1 MKGNQWFIIGI
12 AAFLLLMFA
21 IECRLPKKFVWTPTF
36 SHHDKQPFGCAVFDS
51 LLSASL
57 PREYTISKKSLYQ
70 LEQEDSTTARG
81 ILLIADNLSLP
92 PTDMD
97 ALLKMAERGSKIM
110 LVCGSLSKQMDD
122 TLGVYSSYSYFNPTM
137 LKKYATS
144 FLSKDTLCWVG
155 DSAVYPRQQ
164 FYFYPQ
170 LCSSYLLPDSLPEI
184 RVLAEK
190 MITEDEYRRYIDS
203 DTLNSDASRS
213 IPVAISRPWGKGEII
228 LSSTPLLFTNYGVL
242 DGKNATY
249 LFRLLSQMG
258 ELPIIRTEAYMK
270 QTAQEQMSP
279 FRYFVSQRPLRWALY
294 LTMIAILLFMA
305 FTARRR
311 QRAIPVIRRPE
322 NKSLEFTEL
331 IGTLYFQKKDHAD
344 LVRKKYIYFA
354 EELRRELQA
363 DVEEVADDERTF
375 SRIARKTGMDAEE
388 IGRFIQSVRPVI
400 YGGRTVSAEEMKH
413 FIDKMNEIIA
423 HI

>member
-12 AAFLLLMFA
+12 AAFLILMFA

-57 PREYTISKKSLYQ
+57 PKDYTISKKSLYQ
-70 LEQEDSTTARG
+70 LEQEDSITARG
-81 ILLIADNLSLP
+81 ILLIADHLSLTP
-92 PTDMD
+92 NDMN

-110 LVCGSLSKQMDD
+110 LASGSLSKQMDD
-122 TLGVYSSYSYFNPTM
+122 TLGVYSSYSYFSPTM

-144 FLSKDTLCWVG
+144 FLSKDTICWVG

-170 LCSSYLLPDSLPEI
+170 LCSSYLSPDSLPEI
-184 RVLAEK
+184 KVLAEK
-190 MITEDEYRRYIDS
+190 MVTEDEYQRYIDTDSLAS
-203 DTLNSDASRS
+203 DTLRT

-294 LTMIAILLFMA
+294 LTMVAILLFMA

-311 QRAIPVIRRPE
+311 QRPIPVIRQPE

-363 DVEEVADDERTF
+363 DVEEVTDDESSF
-375 SRIARKTGMDAEE
+375 SRIAQKTGMDADE
-388 IGRFIQSVRPVI
+388 ITEFIHSIRPVI
-400 YGGRTVSAEEMKH
+400 YGGRSISAEEMKH